1 MAKYGSDDLVI
12 QFDASEGGAL
22 QDMTQYVTEINEV
35 NVQAVL
41 EESTPFG
48 VAWEESLYSGVK
60 MVDDIELTGFYD
72 DTAATGPD
80 AVFNAPGETR
90 TLKIT
95 WGGTNS
101 SSVETIIAGYQRQ
114 AAVKES
120 TKYTVTLKPTGAV
133 VEA

>member
-1 MAKYGSDDLVI
+1 
-12 QFDASEGGAL
+12 
-22 QDMTQYVTEINEV
+22 
-35 NVQAVL
+35 
-41 EESTPFG
+41 
-48 VAWEESLYSGVK
+48 

-72 DTAATGPD
+72 DTATTGPD

-95 WGGTNS
+95 WGGTKT

-133 VEA
+133 TEA